1 MAFGLQVYDRD
12 ENLLM
17 DTSSKSWMQVAV
29 LNIPSGDTGS
39 TIYFSGSSLPAGME
53 LRVALQIISDVA
65 VDEKQLVPSVSIN
78 QSTRVVIV
86 TSTSGTTTNAET
98 NTFNAYS
105 AACKILILGR

>member
-29 LNIPSGDTGS
+29 LNIPSGDTAS
-39 TIYFSGSSLPAGME
+39 TIYFSGNSLPAGME

-65 VDEKQLVPSVSIN
+65 VDEKQLVPTVTINNSVRSVLI
-78 QSTRVVIV
+78 
-86 TSTSGTTTNAET
+86 TSTSGTTTNSEN